1 VQKEVLNQRKSSKV
15 NILEVWKRKNKKR
28 DEEKITC

>member
-15 NILEVWKRKNKKR
+15 NILAVWKRKIKKR